1 MTISFRVYGIPQTK
15 GSAKAY
21 MRKGM
26 KYPVVT
32 NDNVKNKWWAES
44 VRAVAQL
51 TRAAMRMSLEDKASV
66 SLRLLFVMPKPKR
79 LKAGSPMVKR
89 PDLDKMTRSVKDSL
103 EGVFYKNDSQVNNAM
118 LSKVYGD
125 EPGVIVEVTI

>member
-51 TRAAMRMSLEDKASV
+51 TRAAMRMSLEDKAPV